1 MGARRTNLGL
11 LVVLVV
17 TLVSGGLAFAAGT
30 GWARPVVVGHG
41 LAGLAATAS
50 RPAWSPLAG
59 VASGG

>member
-41 LAGLAATAS
+41 LAGLAHATGL
-50 RPAWSPLAG
+50 LAG